1 MQTQHDINDCVEIF
15 GLGEWDDY
23 NKCLENIARVLGL
36 DYSDVE
42 YSVIKGNGL
51 LVKLVDGRAVNE
63 WERKSREK
71 RIRLSDLG
79 GVEGEEKKIKI
90 FAAAP
95 TKYKLLLHNVRK
107 LLPNFKYIWIGKK
120 GVMARQRS
128 RSQIHLIKNENDLVY
143 VKEFY
148 ESQHMDRR
156 LLFSA

>member
-1 MQTQHDINDCVEIF
+1 MQAQHDINDCVEIF
-15 GLGEWDDY
+15 GLGECQDY
-23 NKCLENIARVLGL
+23 NERLTNVARVLEL
-36 DYSDVE
+36 DYGDVE

-71 RIRLSDLG
+71 RIRLSDLAEDKKV
-79 GVEGEEKKIKI
+79 VEGAEDKKVKI

-107 LLPNFKYIWIGKK
+107 LLPDFKYIWIGKK

-148 ESQHMDRR
+148 
-156 LLFSA
+156 

>member
-1 MQTQHDINDCVEIF
+1 MQAQHDINDCVEIF

-23 NKCLENIARVLGL
+23 NKCLESVARVLEL

-71 RIRLSDLG
+71 RIHLSDLRSTEG
-79 GVEGEEKKIKI
+79 GEDRKVKV

-107 LLPNFKYIWIGKK
+107 LLPNYKYIWIGKK

-128 RSQIHLIKNENDLVY
+128 RSQIHLIKNDNDLVY

-148 ESQHMDRR
+148 
-156 LLFSA
+156 